1 MSSDTIVNINGGF
14 PPLNITNPKI
24 NEEKTKETQV
34 DTKRYFSTNTLNIS
48 DILSNKKV
56 KPMIETPNEINIIE
70 SL

>member
-24 NEEKTKETQV
+24 TEEKSKDKPA

-48 DILSNKKV
+48 EILSNKKI
-56 KPMIETPNEINIIE
+56 KPMIEAPNEISTID